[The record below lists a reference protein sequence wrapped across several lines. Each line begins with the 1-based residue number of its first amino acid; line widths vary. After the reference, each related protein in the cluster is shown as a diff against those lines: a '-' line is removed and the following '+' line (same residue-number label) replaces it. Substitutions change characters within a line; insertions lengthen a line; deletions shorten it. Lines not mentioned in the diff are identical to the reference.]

1 MKGWARFPFVRYTA
15 ALASGILIFLGT
27 DTAPRWLWSVELI
40 AASFTLFFALTR
52 PRRQSG
58 LLWAGIPA
66 LLFLFVS
73 GWLLTS
79 LRFEGDDPTHFR
91 NMTPILGLQVN
102 LTSLPERKSYGFR
115 TFAKVE
121 QVKTPGGWQRT
132 SGKIMLEFAGNLPFR
147 PNYGDVL
154 LLKGNPLPTQAPLN
168 PGEFD
173 YQAFLARQQVFY
185 RLRLRPEAV
194 LNVGNQP
201 AWAIQGWAYRLNRYA
216 DSVLTQQITEKREYG
231 VLKAM
236 LLGVREDIDPAL
248 NTAYSAAG
256 AVHVLSV
263 SGLHVGILF
272 ILLEKMLGWIRRRKR
287 GALMFLGLVLPI
299 LWFYAA
305 LTGFSPPVLRSTLMF
320 SLFVTCDALV
330 RSRSNYNVLFASAFL
345 LLLWE
350 PFWLTSAGFQLSYLA
365 VLGLMY
371 LQPRIDAW
379 VESTNP
385 LLRATWAL
393 TATALAAQLATFPLC
408 IFYFHQFPVYFLLVN
423 PLVIGL
429 SSAALPIGLG
439 FLFVSWVPGL
449 NDFMAFWLE
458 ATTWLLNESVVQVE
472 RLPRAVWRHLHFT
485 GLEAAGFAG
494 LILALMALFHT
505 KRKGYAF
512 LSVSLAL
519 GLGIGAFFTKLQQH
533 QQRWMVVHQMPR
545 QTALSLVAGNT
556 LRILAD
562 SALVGQPPQL
572 DFACAGFWAERGVRF
587 VEWVRVPP
595 MQPSVGFGIVPLP
608 DGWAT
613 VWQGKSIVAISSPLS
628 QFDSRRPPDVTLITH
643 EGAKR
648 PFERKAA
655 CAFVLDGSCK
665 PWEAERWEQA
675 EPAVYLTPQRGAFS
689 LTY

>member
-15 ALASGILIFLGT
+15 ALASGILLFLGT
-27 DTAPRWLWSVELI
+27 DTAPHWLWSVELI
-40 AASFTLFFALTR
+40 AASFTLFFAFTR

-79 LRFEGDDPTHFR
+79 LRFEGDDPTHFGKQS
-91 NMTPILGLQVN
+91 PILGLQVN

-115 TFAKVE
+115 AFAEVE
-121 QVKTPGGWQRT
+121 QVKTLGGWQST
-132 SGKIMLEFAGNLPFR
+132 SGKILLEFTGNLPFR

-154 LLKGNPLPTQAPLN
+154 LLKGEPRPIQSPLN

-173 YQAFLARQQVFY
+173 YNAFLARQQVFH
-185 RLRLRPEAV
+185 RLRLRPKAV

-216 DSVLTQQITEKREYG
+216 DSVMTHHLTKKREYG
-231 VLKAM
+231 VVKAM
-236 LLGVREDIDPAL
+236 LLGVREDIDLAL
-248 NTAYSAAG
+248 TTAYSAAG

-272 ILLEKMLGWIRRRKR
+272 ILLEKMFGWIRQRKR
-287 GALMFLGLVLPI
+287 GALLFLGLVLPI

-320 SLFVTCDALV
+320 SLFVTSDALV

-350 PFWLTSAGFQLSYLA
+350 PFWLTSPGFQLSYLA
-365 VLGLMY
+365 VLGIMY
-371 LQPRIDAW
+371 LQPRIQTW
-379 VESTNP
+379 IESTNP
-385 LLRATWAL
+385 VLNATWAV

-408 IFYFHQFPVYFLLVN
+408 IFYFHQFPVYFLFVN
-423 PLVIGL
+423 PVVIGL
-429 SSAALPIGLG
+429 SSAALPIGLF
-439 FLFVSWVPGL
+439 FLLFSWVPGL

-485 GLEAAGFAG
+485 GWEAVGFAG
-494 LILALMALFHT
+494 LILALLALFHT

-512 LSVSLAL
+512 LSASFAL
-519 GLGIGAFFTKLQQH
+519 CLGMVAFFTKLQQH
-533 QQRWMVVHQMPR
+533 RQQWVVVHQVPR
-545 QTALSLVAGNT
+545 QTALSFVSGNT
-556 LRILAD
+556 LRVLAD
-562 SALVGQPPQL
+562 STLVAQPRQL

-587 VEWVRVPP
+587 VEWVNV
-595 MQPSVGFGIVPLP
+595 PSVQPPVASGIVPIAN
-608 DGWAT
+608 GWAT
-613 VWQGKSIVAISSPLS
+613 VWHEKSIMAIHFPLN
-628 QFDSRRPPDVTLITH
+628 Q
-643 EGAKR
+643 
-648 PFERKAA
+648 
-655 CAFVLDGSCK
+655 LD
-665 PWEAERWEQA
+665 
-675 EPAVYLTPQRGAFS
+675 
-689 LTY
+689 